1 MNVKTNNSKKFTVTI
16 KKSFSYCQYE
26 LEKVIKTTGL
36 YKKFMFAKYLN
47 IAHLHKVY
55 VHEIQTLLFQLNHEE
70 LQKFISLKY
79 FQQNYHSNF
88 GRILTYHHIA
98 CETSQKKK
106 NLTQNGFA
114 NLAHTGTSW
123 EVSKMSL
130 LPSYNIWL
138 CGRV

>member
-79 FQQNYHSNF
+79 F
-88 GRILTYHHIA
+88 
-98 CETSQKKK
+98 
-106 NLTQNGFA
+106 
-114 NLAHTGTSW
+114 
-123 EVSKMSL
+123 
-130 LPSYNIWL
+130 
-138 CGRV
+138 